1 MRIHVACNIPIFVL
15 LDEAHFICAFRVSVR
30 DRAWQRGGAEI
41 AICNP
46 GRLIDVVKS
55 GPQTCF
61 ANLWLSQKLPNHSL
75 HRSSCDEST
84 RTGWKAATCSAV
96 HTLSRS
102 QMMWLACCTFCPCFF
117 STWHPCVPGEVL
129 DEADRMFHMGFEY
142 QAFWIFEDAFGLDD
156 CEASCHPCHTN
167 RLNRA
172 KTW

>member
-15 LDEAHFICAFRVSVR
+15 LDEAHLICAFRVSVR

-84 RTGWKAATCSAV
+84 RIGWKAATCSAV

-117 STWHPCVPGEVL
+117 FHLASLCSWRGAGWSRSHVPHGIWIPGLL
-129 DEADRMFHMGFEY
+129 D
-142 QAFWIFEDAFGLDD
+142 FWGCF
-156 CEASCHPCHTN
+156 
-167 RLNRA
+167 RA
-172 KTW
+172 WWLRSQLPSLSH